1 MTDDHEVVEAARAFV
16 TSTDVFAQPVGC
28 RKEFALLA
36 VAIQRHHDG
45 AKVINLDAERA
56 KRRPATVA

>member
-1 MTDDHEVVEAARAFV
+1 MTEDQAVLEAARIFV

-36 VAIQRHHDG
+36 VAIQRHRDG

>member
-1 MTDDHEVVEAARAFV
+1 MTEDHEVVDAARAFV

-36 VAIQRHHDG
+36 VAIQRHRDG
-45 AKVINLDAERA
+45 AKVISLDAERA